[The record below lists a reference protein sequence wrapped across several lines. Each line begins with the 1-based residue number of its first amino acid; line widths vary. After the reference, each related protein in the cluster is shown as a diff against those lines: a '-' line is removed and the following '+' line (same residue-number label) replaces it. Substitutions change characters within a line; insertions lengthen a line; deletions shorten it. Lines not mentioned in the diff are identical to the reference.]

1 MRMTSQSHRGF
12 TLVEIMIVVAI
23 IGLIA
28 AIAVPNF
35 VKARELSQ
43 KSACIENLRQ
53 IFTAKTA
60 WYLEQNK
67 GQNDIPGN
75 ADLFGVTQYIRQTPE
90 CPSGGTYDWQA
101 VNRPPTCTEPGHEL
115 LQ

>member
-1 MRMTSQSHRGF
+1 MRMTIKSHRGF

-43 KSACIENLRQ
+43 KNACIQNLRQ

-60 WYLEQNK
+60 WYLEMNK
-67 GQNDIPGN
+67 SAADIPGDT
-75 ADLFGVTQYIRQTPE
+75 DLFGDTLYVRQRPE
-90 CPSGGTYDWQA
+90 CPSGGTYDWRA
-101 VNRPPTCTEPGHEL
+101 VNKPPVCTETGHEL
-115 LQ
+115 TQ

>member
-1 MRMTSQSHRGF
+1 
-12 TLVEIMIVVAI
+12 MIVVAI

-60 WYLEQNK
+60 WYLEKNK

-75 ADLFGVTQYIRQTPE
+75 ADLFGATQYIRQTPE

-101 VNRPPTCTEPGHEL
+101 VNKPPTCTEPGHEL